1 MTRRRRRPG
10 QEYSH
15 ETTSLATSLPL
26 LWVSTSKVPFMFA
39 VNLTEAGLPGLSSSS
54 LSYPWMCSSSSASL
68 ITLTSTVWPAFT
80 LIVAP
85 LGLTLP
91 LATVTSMVTSAC
103 SPDGSAVFDGELVF
117 GEPGVGVL
125 VGRLDVGVLAG
136 ALGDGVLEPLSESPP
151 PQPART
157 SMPRVGRRAVAAPRV
172 SVERIGPE
180 AFRGSCEV
188 CGVRDAPS
196 CLTNLDGSV
205 FPVSQSTVG
214 PGR

>member
-1 MTRRRRRPG
+1 
-10 QEYSH
+10 
-15 ETTSLATSLPL
+15 
-26 LWVSTSKVPFMFA
+26 
-39 VNLTEAGLPGLSSSS
+39 
-54 LSYPWMCSSSSASL
+54 MCSSSSVSL
-68 ITLTSTVWPAFT
+68 TALTRTVCPARTLM
-80 LIVAP
+80 VAP

-91 LATVTSMVTSAC
+91 LATVTSTVTSAC

-117 GEPGVGVL
+117 GEPGVGVF
-125 VGRLDVGVLAG
+125 VGRVDVVVPAG
-136 ALGDGVLEPLSESPP
+136 ALGDGLLAPLLESPP
-151 PQPART
+151 PQPTRT
-157 SMPRVGRRAVAAPRV
+157 STPRVGRRAEAAPRV
-172 SVERIGPE
+172 SVERIGPG